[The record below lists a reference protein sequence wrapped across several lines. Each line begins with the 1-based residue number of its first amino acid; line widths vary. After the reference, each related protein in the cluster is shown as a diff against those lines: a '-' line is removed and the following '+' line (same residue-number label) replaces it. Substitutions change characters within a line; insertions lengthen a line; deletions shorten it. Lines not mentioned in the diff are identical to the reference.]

1 MEARSRFVKSLS
13 AAHSDEEYIG
23 DWLWNNE
30 EQAQAMVENWLCSHP
45 QAAKNLYLKY
55 GHFVGMDAMAP
66 LSSVTRSKSMRHY
79 ISTTSFQTQRKR
91 RRTSE
96 LHKLEKQ
103 QLFVELLK
111 DVVSPDFDVNNLSHK
126 ILVNVLFLTKADRSS
141 LFLVE
146 GTGESQI
153 LVSRLFDVTEGKS
166 VTDAIHDDSDAI
178 KMAVGVGVAGTVA
191 QTGEKINL
199 EDAYMVRLFSC
210 KPRAEFFVTVPC
222 LPSTT
227 FLPVLLV
234 YPSHLSSF

>member
-55 GHFVGMDAMAP
+55 GHFVGMDAITP
-66 LSSVTRSKSMRHY
+66 LSSVTKSKSMRHF
-79 ISTTSFQTQRKR
+79 ISTPTLKNQRRKP
-91 RRTSE
+91 TSE
-96 LHKLEKQ
+96 LRKLEKQ

-111 DVVSPDFDVNNLSHK
+111 DVVSPDVDVNHLSHK
-126 ILVNVLFLTKADRSS
+126 ILVNMLFLTKADRSS

-146 GTGESQI
+146 GTGEDQI
-153 LVSRLFDVTEGKS
+153 LVARLFDVTES
-166 VTDAIHDDSDAI
+166 TSAMDAIHDDSHAI
-178 KMAVGVGVAGTVA
+178 KMPLGVGIAGTVA

-199 EDAYMVRLFSC
+199 KNAYEVKYCS
-210 KPRAEFFVTVPC
+210 
-222 LPSTT
+222 
-227 FLPVLLV
+227 LLWENNHG
-234 YPSHLSSF
+234 Y